1 MGIEPTED
9 ASQRP
14 PPVLKTGPRTSQGR
28 ATAEEASRFRFGDQ
42 WKTAGWLEGAAAEL
56 PEGAGLARE
65 AQLLRPGGG
74 ERAGRLD
81 RHRGSGEREAGVEA
95 AALEGGRVGM
105 ELEDE
110 AHMCAGPADRSQA
123 CETIRLGERH
133 CAQQG
138 APREED
144 RQPIRERGQLAGG
157 VLQRQPPEDAV
168 RTRAARGVAQVVGD
182 GVDTHEQDARLEPRR
197 AADERSVTGA
207 EVDVDR
213 LESAGQIGQSSTV
226 YPALFLAFDQV
237 HWWMLVR

>member
-28 ATAEEASRFRFGDQ
+28 ATAAEASRFRFGGQ
-42 WKTAGWLEGAAAEL
+42 WKRVGSLEGAAAEL

-65 AQLLRPGGG
+65 AQLLCPGGG

-81 RHRGSGEREAGVEA
+81 RHRGSGEREARLEI

-110 AHMCAGPADRSQA
+110 AHICAGPADRSQA

-133 CAQQG
+133 CAQQR
-138 APREED
+138 APRKED
-144 RQPIRERGQLAGG
+144 RQPIREPGQLPGG
-157 VLQRQPPEDAV
+157 VLESEPPEDAV
-168 RTRAARGVAQVVGD
+168 RTRGVEQVVGD
-182 GVDTHEQDARLEPRR
+182 GVDADEQHARLDLRR

-207 EVDVDR
+207 EVDVNR
-213 LESAGQIGQSSTV
+213 FESTGQIGQSSTV
-226 YPALFLAFDQV
+226 YPALFLAFDEV
-237 HWWMLVR
+237 HAVRLE

>member
-28 ATAEEASRFRFGDQ
+28 ATVREASRFRFGDQ
-42 WKTAGWLEGAAAEL
+42 WKTAGWLEGAAAEV

-65 AQLLRPGGG
+65 AQLLCPGGG

-81 RHRGSGEREAGVEA
+81 RHRCSGERQARLEI

-105 ELEDE
+105 DLEDE
-110 AHMCAGPADRSQA
+110 AHICAAPADRSQPREA
-123 CETIRLGERH
+123 LRLGERNR
-133 CAQQG
+133 AQQG

-144 RQPIRERGQLAGG
+144 RQSIREPGQLAGG
-157 VLQRQPPEDAV
+157 VLESEPPEDAV
-168 RTRAARGVAQVVGD
+168 RTRAARGVEQVVGD
-182 GVDTHEQDARLEPRR
+182 GVDADEQHARLDLRR

-207 EVDVDR
+207 EVDVNR
-213 LESAGQIGQSSTV
+213 FESTGQIGQSSTV
-226 YPALFLAFDQV
+226 YPALFLAFDEV
-237 HWWMLVR
+237 HAVRLE